1 MKILDLIQ
9 MFTLLEDI
17 ERYDV
22 STFRHCVRVN
32 SLAMQIADNLGL
44 SEAEKQ
50 DLFVAALLHDYGKI
64 FIPKNLLFKC

>member
-32 SLAMQIADNLGL
+32 SLAMQIADNLGSVSYTHL
-44 SEAEKQ
+44 DVYKRQ
-50 DLFVAALLHDYGKI
+50 VVLNCY
-64 FIPKNLLFKC
+64 